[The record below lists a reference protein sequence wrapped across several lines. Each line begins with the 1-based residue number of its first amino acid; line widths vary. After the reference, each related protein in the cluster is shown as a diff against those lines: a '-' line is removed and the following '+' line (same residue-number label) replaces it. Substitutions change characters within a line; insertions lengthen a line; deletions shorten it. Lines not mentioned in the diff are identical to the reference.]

1 MVLLRVPHAAPVQP
15 APERLQVTAWL
26 AAAGLTVAVNCCA
39 PVIWSV
45 TTFGKID
52 TPVGAGMSV
61 IVAGADLLRSAADV
75 AVRVT
80 VGGFGTVVGA
90 V

>member
-1 MVLLRVPHAAPVQP
+1 MPHATPVQP

-45 TTFGKID
+45 AAVGETD
-52 TPVGAGMSV
+52 TPVGAGMSI
-61 IVAGADLLRSAADV
+61 IVAEADLLLSAAEV
-75 AVRVT
+75 AVSVSVAG
-80 VGGFGTVVGA
+80 VGTFAGA